1 MTKVNLQNSIA
12 NIADDQE
19 EAIREHYRNDLK
31 SQYEDE
37 CWLWLAKSN
46 MQYYLI
52 IKLFKSK
59 DA

>member
-1 MTKVNLQNSIA
+1 MEDELYKLENVTKVDLQRRIA

-37 CWLWLAKSN
+37 C
-46 MQYYLI
+46 
-52 IKLFKSK
+52 
-59 DA
+59 

>member
-1 MTKVNLQNSIA
+1 MEDDLYKLENETKVNLQNSIA

-37 CWLWLAKSN
+37 C
-46 MQYYLI
+46 
-52 IKLFKSK
+52 
-59 DA
+59 